1 MEKKVPLLL
10 KYWGLTL
17 GPHACLSRWSTVKLY
32 SKPFENYIRSQGSL
46 KDEPQ
51 NPNDR
56 QEELLKISSPL
67 FLKIVW
73 CLISLFSC
81 LWCIHVW
88 ACAAVP
94 ACGGQPSI
102 RSLLPFFTLYSE
114 IGFFHWTWSSWISYT
129 GWQLSPRIFKASL
142 PSSEITG
149 VCQYAHF
156 RRLRCLRWR
165 QETRSYVLVR
175 YILNALLS
183 TKLLIWPTMKGK
195 YAILYIRQTHFHAGQ
210 QYNFEEF

>member
-1 MEKKVPLLL
+1 MMFNFFVFLSMMYTCMGMCCCAYLWRPAIYKESSTILHFIFWDMIFSLNL
-10 KYWGLTL
+10 KLM
-17 GPHACLSRWSTVKLY
+17 
-32 SKPFENYIRSQGSL
+32 
-46 KDEPQ
+46 
-51 NPNDR
+51 
-56 QEELLKISSPL
+56 
-67 FLKIVW
+67 
-73 CLISLFSC
+73 
-81 LWCIHVW
+81 
-88 ACAAVP
+88 
-94 ACGGQPSI
+94 
-102 RSLLPFFTLYSE
+102 
-114 IGFFHWTWSSWISYT
+114 ISYT